1 MSSQTSPD
9 LIPVAHAAV
18 ALGLKR
24 QTLDDRLRARG
35 IVPVRLVV
43 SGRLRVFLTA
53 EQLVAARRDME
64 SEAVTPAVTP
74 DLIPAPDQVDPHQG
88 ASGPIRPASGH
99 DQVAIRSHQVADQVA
114 DQVARPNEPAEPDPD
129 PDRAMHARL
138 HELELEIAR
147 LRGSL
152 EMSDRVEQ
160 SAQRVADRLEKQLA
174 ALQGQLVEVQERA
187 RREVVS
193 LAREIGMRDSTIEDL
208 RSKVE
213 LLADTEPDPD
223 DERRRWWAGFG
234 WFRARQR

>member
-43 SGRLRVFLTA
+43 SGRVRVFLTA
-53 EQLVAARRDME
+53 EQLVAARLDME
-64 SEAVTPAVTP
+64 SEAVLPAVTP
-74 DLIPAPDQVDPHQG
+74 DLIGGRDQVDPHQG
-88 ASGPIRPASGH
+88 ASGPIRPASGP

-114 DQVARPNEPAEPDPD
+114 RPDEPAGPDPD
-129 PDRAMHARL
+129 PDRAMLAHL
-138 HELELEIAR
+138 HELELTIAR

-160 SAQRVADRLEKQLA
+160 SAQRVADRLEKQLE

-213 LLADTEPDPD
+213 LLADIGPDPD

>member
-1 MSSQTSPD
+1 MSNPD
-9 LIPVAHAAV
+9 GLIPVSTAA
-18 ALGLKR
+18 ATLGLRR
-24 QTLDDRLRARG
+24 QSLDDRLRARG
-35 IVPVRLVV
+35 IVPVRRVV
-43 SGRLRVFLTA
+43 SGRVRVFLTA
-53 EQLVAARRDME
+53 DQLLAAREQLDLDPVVGLGRDQ
-64 SEAVTPAVTP
+64 ALQV
-74 DLIPAPDQVDPHQG
+74 DQVDDQV
-88 ASGPIRPASGH
+88 ASGPVQV
-99 DQVAIRSHQVADQVA
+99 DQAQHQVD
-114 DQVARPNEPAEPDPD
+114 DQVARPVDPD
-129 PDRAMHARL
+129 AESDRGKVVEDALRARL
-138 HELELEIAR
+138 HELALENAR

-213 LLADTEPDPD
+213 LLADHVETDPD

>member
-1 MSSQTSPD
+1 MSNPD
-9 LIPVAHAAV
+9 GLIPVSTAA
-18 ALGLKR
+18 ATLGLKR
-24 QTLDDRLRARG
+24 QSLDDRLRARG
-35 IVPVRLVV
+35 IVPVRRVV
-43 SGRLRVFLTA
+43 SGRVRVFLTA
-53 EQLVAARRDME
+53 DQLLAAREQLELDPVVGLGRDQALQVAQVD
-64 SEAVTPAVTP
+64 
-74 DLIPAPDQVDPHQG
+74 DQV
-88 ASGPIRPASGH
+88 ASGPVQV
-99 DQVAIRSHQVADQVA
+99 DQAQHQVD
-114 DQVARPNEPAEPDPD
+114 DQVARPDKPAE

-138 HELELEIAR
+138 HELELENAR

-193 LAREIGMRDSTIEDL
+193 LAREIGMRDSTIKDL

-234 WFRARQR
+234 WFRPRQR

>member
-1 MSSQTSPD
+1 MSNPD
-9 LIPVAHAAV
+9 GLIPVSTAA
-18 ALGLKR
+18 ATLGLKR
-24 QTLDDRLRARG
+24 QSLDDRLRVRG
-35 IVPVRLVV
+35 ISPVRRSVN
-43 SGRLRVFLTA
+43 GRVRVFLTA
-53 EQLVAARRDME
+53 DQLLAAREQLELDPVVGLGRDQ
-64 SEAVTPAVTP
+64 ALQV
-74 DLIPAPDQVDPHQG
+74 DQVDDQV
-88 ASGPIRPASGH
+88 ASGPVQVDQAQH
-99 DQVAIRSHQVADQVA
+99 QVDDQVAQPV
-114 DQVARPNEPAEPDPD
+114 DPD
-129 PDRAMHARL
+129 AESDRGKVVEDALRARL
-138 HELELEIAR
+138 HELALENAR

-213 LLADTEPDPD
+213 LLADVETDPD